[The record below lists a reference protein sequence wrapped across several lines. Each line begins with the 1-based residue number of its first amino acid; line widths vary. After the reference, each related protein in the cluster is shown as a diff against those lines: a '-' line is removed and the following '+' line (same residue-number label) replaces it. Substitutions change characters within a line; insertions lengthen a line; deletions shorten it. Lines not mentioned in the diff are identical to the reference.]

1 MNPLGK
7 LVRVQSAV
15 VVEGHTVRI
24 EFEDGSAKELD
35 LTPLMHGPIFDELL
49 DNPELFRQ
57 ITIRGGTLSWPNGAD
72 IDPDVLY
79 YDLTPASMG
88 EGALSN

>member
-7 LVRVQSAV
+7 LVRVQNAA
-15 VVEGHTVRI
+15 VVEGHTVHI
-24 EFEDGSAKELD
+24 EFEDGSTKQVD

-49 DNPELFRQ
+49 NNPELFQQ
-57 ITIRGGTLSWPNGAD
+57 IVIRGGTLSWPNGAD

-88 EGALSN
+88 EAALSR

>member
-24 EFEDGSAKELD
+24 EFEDGSTKQLD
-35 LTPLMHGPIFDELL
+35 LAPLMHGPIFDELV
-49 DNPELFRQ
+49 DNPELFHQ
-57 ITIRGGTLSWPNGAD
+57 IEIRRGTLSWPNGAD

-88 EGALSN
+88 EVVLSS

>member
-15 VVEGHTVRI
+15 VVKGYAVRI
-24 EFEDGSAKELD
+24 EFEDGSTKELD
-35 LTPLMHGPIFDELL
+35 LTPLMHGPIFDELI
-49 DNPELFRQ
+49 DNPELFSQ

-79 YDLTPASMG
+79 YDLTPASLQYSG
-88 EGALSN
+88 NL